1 MTLVVGLRWGQLP
14 ATKESYDL
22 WLTGCDVSWLATY
35 MEATET
41 TTEEAMSIEEAMSML
56 QLANRLEAAA
66 IDAGSPAI
74 EMRRVREMYAQVART
89 VSFDQIIEWQN
100 R

>member
-1 MTLVVGLRWGQLP
+1 
-14 ATKESYDL
+14 
-22 WLTGCDVSWLATY
+22 

-74 EMRRVREMYAQVART
+74 EMRRVHEMYAQVART

>member
-1 MTLVVGLRWGQLP
+1 MSRNVVDR
-14 ATKESYDL
+14 
-22 WLTGCDVSWLATY
+22 CDGSWLDTY

-41 TTEEAMSIEEAMSML
+41 TTEEAMSML

>member
-1 MTLVVGLRWGQLP
+1 
-14 ATKESYDL
+14 
-22 WLTGCDVSWLATY
+22 